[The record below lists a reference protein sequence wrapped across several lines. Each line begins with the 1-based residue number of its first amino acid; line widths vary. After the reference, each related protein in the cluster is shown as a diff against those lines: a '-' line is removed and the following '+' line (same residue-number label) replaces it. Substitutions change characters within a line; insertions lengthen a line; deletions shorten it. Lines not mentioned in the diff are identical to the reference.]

1 MKLYYSP
8 LACSFAVNVALREAA
23 LPFTLERVDTKVKK
37 TASGRPYLEI
47 NPKGYV
53 PALELD
59 DGTILTEAA
68 AVLQYVA
75 DQSRAAKLVPPAGTL
90 DRVRVQEWLNWT
102 ASELHKC
109 FSPLFDP
116 AASDQRK
123 QESRAKIANWLD
135 FLETSLD
142 GREYLVGKAF
152 SVADAYCYAVL
163 NWTHFTGI
171 ALDGHPRV
179 AAYVA
184 RVAERPAVKE
194 AFAAETK
201 PA

>member
-8 LACSFAVNVALREAA
+8 LACSFAVDIALREAGI
-23 LPFTLERVDTKVKK
+23 PFELERVDTKAGK

-59 DGTILTEAA
+59 DGQVLTEAA

-75 DQSRAAKLVPPAGTL
+75 DRAPAAKLAPPAGTL
-90 DRVRVQEWLNWT
+90 ERTRVQEWLHWT
-102 ASELHKC
+102 GSELHKS
-109 FSPLFDP
+109 FGPLFNP
-116 AASDQRK
+116 KTSDERK
-123 QESRAKIANWLD
+123 AEEKERIAGWLD
-135 FLETSLD
+135 FLERSLE
-142 GREYLVGKAF
+142 GREVLVGEDF
-152 SVADAYCYAVL
+152 SVADAYAYVVL
-163 NWTHFTGI
+163 NWTSFTGI
-171 ALDGHPRV
+171 SLDGHPRV
-179 AAYVA
+179 QRYVK
-184 RVAERPAVKE
+184 RIAERPSVKE

>member
-8 LACSFAVNVALREAA
+8 LACSFSVDIALREAGLA
-23 LPFTLERVDTKVKK
+23 FELERVDTKAKK

-59 DGTILTEAA
+59 DGSVITEAA

-75 DQSRAAKLVPPAGTL
+75 DESRGAELAPRAGTL
-90 DRVRVQEWLNWT
+90 DRVRLQEWLNWT
-102 ASELHKC
+102 ASELHKS
-109 FSPLFDP
+109 FAPLFDP
-116 AASDQRK
+116 KLSDERK
-123 QESRAKIANWLD
+123 QEARTEVGRWLD
-135 FLETSLD
+135 FLEGQLE
-142 GREYLVGKAF
+142 GREFLLGHSF

-163 NWTHFTGI
+163 NWTRFTGI
-171 ALDGHPRV
+171 ALQGHPHV
-179 AAYVA
+179 AAYLA
-184 RVAERPAVKE
+184 RIAERPAVKE

>member
-1 MKLYYSP
+1 VKLYYSP
-8 LACSFAVNVALREAA
+8 LSCSFAVDIALREAA
-23 LPFTLERVDTKVKK
+23 LPFALERVDTKNKK
-37 TASGRPYLEI
+37 TAGGRPYLEI

-59 DGTILTEAA
+59 DGTVFTEAA

-75 DQSRAAKLVPPAGTL
+75 DRSRGAALAPPAGTP
-90 DRVRVQEWLNWT
+90 DRVRLQEWLNWT

-109 FSPLFDP
+109 FTPLFDP
-116 AASDQRK
+116 AAAAERK
-123 QESRAKIANWLD
+123 QESKARIAHWLD

-142 GREYLVGKAF
+142 GREYLVGGTF

-163 NWTHFTGI
+163 HWTRFTGI
-171 ALDGHPRV
+171 ALDGYPRV